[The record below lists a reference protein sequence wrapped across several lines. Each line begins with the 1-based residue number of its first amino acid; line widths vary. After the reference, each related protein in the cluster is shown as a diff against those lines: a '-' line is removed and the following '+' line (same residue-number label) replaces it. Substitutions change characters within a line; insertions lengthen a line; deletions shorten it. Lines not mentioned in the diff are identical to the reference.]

1 MGSGYYEVI
10 IKILKKHGFRY
21 IRNCKGSHE
30 LWEHPDGRYAHVPQ
44 STNSRFTAQAILK
57 QAEIKERV

>member
-10 IKILKKHGFRY
+10 IKILKKHGFKY
-21 IRNCKGSHE
+21 VRNCKGSHE
-30 LWEHPDGRYAHVPQ
+30 LWEHPDGRYAHVTK

-57 QAEIKERV
+57 